1 MKDSRSPYCYVD
13 RRERKSLAKEC
24 KHKRNPGVRRLSM
37 EVKISENDIDIIS
50 NYLSAN
56 YFLNIKGK
64 ISNCTGD
71 TPQKTLFKPIMH
83 YVNNND

>member
-1 MKDSRSPYCYVD
+1 
-13 RRERKSLAKEC
+13 
-24 KHKRNPGVRRLSM
+24 M

-64 ISNCTGD
+64 ISNCTD
-71 TPQKTLFKPIMH
+71 VTPKKTLFKSIMH

>member
-24 KHKRNPGVRRLSM
+24 KHKRNPM

-64 ISNCTGD
+64 ISNCTD
-71 TPQKTLFKPIMH
+71 VTPKKKLFSNPLCIM
-83 YVNNND
+83 